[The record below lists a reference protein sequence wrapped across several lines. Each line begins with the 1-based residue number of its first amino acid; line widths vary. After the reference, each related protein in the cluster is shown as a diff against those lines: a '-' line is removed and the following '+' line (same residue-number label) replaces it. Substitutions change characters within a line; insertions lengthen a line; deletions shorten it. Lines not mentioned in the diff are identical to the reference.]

1 MKFSLVPKIALGLLL
16 AAGPVRADMFFVPI
30 SGENTI
36 TRYDQNGNG
45 STFTGA
51 FVPGPYGIALDAAG
65 NVYVT
70 TNNNTIEKFGPNGA
84 DLGVFASTGIN
95 FGMGLAFDRD
105 GNLYAA
111 NFVGGTIEKFSPN
124 GTDLGV
130 FANVIGPTGLA
141 FDAAGNLYVGN
152 LGSRV
157 DRFAPDGTPLG
168 TFATVNLNN
177 PEGLAFDS
185 AGNLYVANNGSDSI
199 EIFFSNGAHLGTITS
214 PNLSGPIGLAFDSAQ
229 NLYAV
234 NNQTAT
240 IEKFTPDGGDL
251 IFANTGFSPA
261 FIAIQ
266 KSPALINISTRLNVL
281 TGENVLDAGFII
293 NASGTKRVL
302 IRGLGPSLSDLGVE
316 GALADP
322 IIELHDSS
330 GTLLI
335 ENDNWKKNQQSE
347 IAATGLAPSND
358 AESALITTLGAG
370 SYTVIERGKLATTG
384 VGLVEVYDLGAGF
397 GPELGNISTRG
408 FVDTGNN
415 VMIAGFITASS
426 TGGSGQVL
434 LRALGPSLGDF
445 GVANPLAD
453 PMLEL
458 RDGNG
463 AVIATNDN
471 WKSDQ
476 QAAIEATGLAPP
488 DDAEA
493 ALVATVAPGAYT
505 VIESG
510 VGGSAGVGLVEVY
523 NLH

>member
-1 MKFSLVPKIALGLLL
+1 
-16 AAGPVRADMFFVPI
+16 
-30 SGENTI
+30 
-36 TRYDQNGNG
+36 
-45 STFTGA
+45 
-51 FVPGPYGIALDAAG
+51 
-65 NVYVT
+65 
-70 TNNNTIEKFGPNGA
+70 
-84 DLGVFASTGIN
+84 
-95 FGMGLAFDRD
+95 
-105 GNLYAA
+105 
-111 NFVGGTIEKFSPN
+111 
-124 GTDLGV
+124 
-130 FANVIGPTGLA
+130 
-141 FDAAGNLYVGN
+141 
-152 LGSRV
+152 
-157 DRFAPDGTPLG
+157 
-168 TFATVNLNN
+168 
-177 PEGLAFDS
+177 
-185 AGNLYVANNGSDSI
+185 
-199 EIFFSNGAHLGTITS
+199 
-214 PNLSGPIGLAFDSAQ
+214 
-229 NLYAV
+229 
-234 NNQTAT
+234 
-240 IEKFTPDGGDL
+240 
-251 IFANTGFSPA
+251 
-261 FIAIQ
+261 
-266 KSPALINISTRLNVL
+266 
-281 TGENVLDAGFII
+281 
-293 NASGTKRVL
+293 
-302 IRGLGPSLSDLGVE
+302 
-316 GALADP
+316 
-322 IIELHDSS
+322 
-330 GTLLI
+330 LI

-493 ALVATVAPGAYT
+493 ALVATVVPGAYT

-510 VGGSAGVGLVEVY
+510 VGGSTGVGLVEVY